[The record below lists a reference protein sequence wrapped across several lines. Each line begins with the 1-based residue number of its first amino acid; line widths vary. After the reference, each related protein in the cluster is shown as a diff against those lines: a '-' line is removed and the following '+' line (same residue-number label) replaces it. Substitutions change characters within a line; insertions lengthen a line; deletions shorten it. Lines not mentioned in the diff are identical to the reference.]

1 MPRYSAALCRGL
13 AETLAVM
20 ATSPETAPIAG
31 AFSPSGVV
39 ASIVRK
45 LFQRANADWRVW
57 ASLSEWGALPLLAEA
72 APDEFL
78 QAVEDG
84 LRGDDPLLL
93 HLFAADDGGPFTS
106 SPHTRLLWALETVA
120 WSPDHLGYASRLLAK
135 LARLDPG
142 GKLANRPQN
151 SLRAIFLPWLPQ
163 TAAAAEQRLR
173 VLDTLRA
180 EEPRIAWHLMVQL
193 LPKGHDVSSP
203 TATPHWREWQPE
215 AKPRISQAEYY
226 TMTGE
231 LVARLVQDAAQDGN
245 RWKDLIEASPGLPPD
260 LYRSVVEGLEK
271 LDPGRLGEE
280 DRTAIW
286 HALRVLLSRHRSFP
300 DAAWT
305 LPSGALDRLDAVMR
319 RFEPESPVARF
330 GWLFGHHPEL
340 PGGRQGDWRT
350 REEEVARRRV
360 DAVRDVYAQGGLA
373 GLVSLAERVERPDAV
388 GLAFAQTD
396 EGVRIEDQVLSTY
409 LAADAPRQAR
419 FAQGFASGRI
429 SVEGREWAEIK
440 ISEIR
445 TELRPQ
451 QQAEFLACLPADART
466 WDLVNSSGPD
476 TERSYW
482 RGYLFRIGEAD
493 TERAA
498 RCFLEHGRPD
508 AAVSLLAHHQKAS
521 PSLAA
526 DALEAFLE
534 TPTETETLDPS
545 IWYEIG
551 ELLDPLQSSPDV
563 ERSRSARLEWAFLP
577 LLRYDRQPRVLHE
590 ELARSPEFFVEAVA
604 LVFRAEG
611 EEPAEASEEDP
622 ARARRPYELLDSWR
636 TIPGDCGDGSVDGEA
651 LAAWVARARQML
663 QSRGRS
669 KIGDE
674 MIGQLLSGSPSGPD
688 GAWPHPAVRD
698 LIERL
703 VSTEL
708 ERGIEI
714 GRYNSR
720 GVVTKDPYEGGRQ
733 ERQIAESYERDAR
746 TIADRWPRT
755 AAMLRR
761 MAETYLAEAAREDRE
776 AELRQDLDL

>member
-1 MPRYSAALCRGL
+1 
-13 AETLAVM
+13 V
-20 ATSPETAPIAG
+20 
-31 AFSPSGVV
+31 
-39 ASIVRK
+39 
-45 LFQRANADWRVW
+45 
-57 ASLSEWGALPLLAEA
+57 LPLLAEA

-84 LRGDDPLLL
+84 LRGEDPVLL
-93 HLFAADDGGPFTS
+93 HLFAADDGGLFTS
-106 SPHTRLLWALETVA
+106 SPHIGLLWALETIA

-142 GKLANRPQN
+142 GKLVNRPQN

-163 TAAAAEQRLR
+163 TAASAEQRLR

-180 EEPRIAWHLMVQL
+180 EEPRIAWTLMVQL
-193 LPKGHDVSSP
+193 LPKGNDVSSL

-215 AKPRISQAEYY
+215 AKPRISRAEYY

-245 RWKDLIEASPGLPPD
+245 RWKDLVEALPGLPPD
-260 LYRSVVEGLEK
+260 LYRSVVAGLEK
-271 LDPGRLGEE
+271 LDPGRLEEE

-286 HALRVLLSRHRSFP
+286 HTLRVLRSFP
-300 DAAWT
+300 NAAWT
-305 LPSGALDRLDAVMR
+305 LPSGALDRLDGLMR
-319 RFEPESPVARF
+319 RFEPTSLIARF
-330 GWLFGHHPEL
+330 GWLFGHYL
-340 PGGRQGDWRT
+340 PKERKRDRHKQQV
-350 REEEVARRRV
+350 E
-360 DAVRDVYAQGGLA
+360 AVRDVYAQGGLA

-396 EGVRIEDQVLSTY
+396 EGVRIEDQVLSTC
-409 LAADAPRQAR
+409 LAADTPRQAH
-419 FAQGFASGRI
+419 FAKSFASSRI

-445 TELRPQ
+445 TKLRPQ

-466 WDLVNSSGPD
+466 WDLVKSLGPD
-476 TERSYW
+476 VERSYW
-482 RGYLFRIGEAD
+482 RRINPFWIEEAD

-508 AAVSLLAHHQKAS
+508 AAVSLLADHQQAS

-526 DALEAFLE
+526 EALEAFLN
-534 TPTETETLDPS
+534 TPPDTEALHS
-545 IWYEIG
+545 SLSYEIG
-551 ELLDPLQSSPDV
+551 ELLDRLQGSPDV
-563 ERSRSARLEWAFLP
+563 ERSRVARLEWAFLL
-577 LLRYDRQPRVLHE
+577 LLRYDRPPRVLHE
-590 ELARSPEFFVEAVA
+590 ELARSPELFVEAIA
-604 LVFRAEG
+604 ELVEVSAENC
-611 EEPAEASEEDP
+611 
-622 ARARRPYELLDSWR
+622 ARARRAYELLNSWR
-636 TIPGDCGDGSVDGEA
+636 TIPGDRGDGSVDGEA
-651 LAAWVARARQML
+651 LAAWVARARELL
-663 QSRGRS
+663 QSTGRR

-698 LIERL
+698 LIEHL
-703 VSTEL
+703 ASTEL
-708 ERGIEI
+708 ERGIWI

-720 GVVTKDPYEGGRQ
+720 GVVTKDPYEGGLQ
-733 ERQIAESYERDAR
+733 ERQIAESYERYAQ

-761 MAETYLAEAAREDRE
+761 IQQDTYLEEAAREDRE